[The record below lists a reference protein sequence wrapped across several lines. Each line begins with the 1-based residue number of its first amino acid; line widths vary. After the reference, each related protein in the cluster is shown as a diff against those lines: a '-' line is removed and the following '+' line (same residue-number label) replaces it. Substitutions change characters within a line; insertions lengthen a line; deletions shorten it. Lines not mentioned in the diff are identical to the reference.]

1 MYTEQIISLWEL
13 CFSPL
18 PPRFPY
24 PHRPHQFHFHMTVPM
39 GCCHTQGRKCYF
51 YRWFSFSALGLGN
64 ENGITLQAKWNENNF
79 TFPEPHLWSLKVFS
93 FSTQT
98 EMYRQEEEFI
108 FTVCLQSAPIKIALN
123 TPMNSTSDTAGT
135 PSARDRCKADSFL
148 NLLGNFSEE
157 TMGCERRKD
166 HSLI

>member
-1 MYTEQIISLWEL
+1 MPCGYFVKIKDAWSTLFSWDQAVKFSFPIFHLTGFSISDVQEQIISLWEL
-13 CFSPL
+13 CSSPL
-18 PPRFPY
+18 PHRFPY
-24 PHRPHQFHFHMTVPM
+24 PHRTHQFHFHTTLPM

-79 TFPEPHLWSLKVFS
+79 MFPEPHLWSLKVFS

-108 FTVCLQSAPIKIALN
+108 FTVFLQ
-123 TPMNSTSDTAGT
+123 M
-135 PSARDRCKADSFL
+135 
-148 NLLGNFSEE
+148 LL
-157 TMGCERRKD
+157 
-166 HSLI
+166 